1 MGYLSFR
8 YFVRQGILVMDMA
21 DSLGVD
27 VLVSGADASAL
38 APGVLV
44 GGGATKIESHPQHAA
59 LITTATVQNST
70 LRS

>member
-1 MGYLSFR
+1 
-8 YFVRQGILVMDMA
+8 MDMA